1 MSISIQ
7 KNIII
12 IMKHQGQEI
21 LIRFNLLYLICLK
34 SVEWNFFH
42 CKHEFIISLSDK
54 TVFYFI
60 DFQITC
66 ISLWLV
72 LYLNVPKN
80 IWFQISVIFFCVL
93 FYTIC
98 SKIFVKL
105 YWYFYINFQV
115 ISTWSKSTFWRVVQ
129 MDSNLPGQT
138 HLVSI
143 RQELINIY
151 KRRGNSFVPC
161 IVWVSSYKPAEY
173 V

>member
-1 MSISIQ
+1 
-7 KNIII
+7 
-12 IMKHQGQEI
+12 MKHQGQEI

-54 TVFYFI
+54 LCFTLLIFRSLAFHYDWYYIWMYLII
-60 DFQITC
+60 DKRTFDSKFLSYSFVYCT
-66 ISLWLV
+66 
-72 LYLNVPKN
+72 
-80 IWFQISVIFFCVL
+80 
-93 FYTIC
+93 FYTVC

-105 YWYFYINFQV
+105 YRYFYINFQV